1 MLKVIGW
8 LVGLLLLVALIVLG
22 GGCYLTEVALRPRF
36 ERNEAACL
44 KAWGE
49 NYPAH
54 QAWAE
59 ELYRTGK
66 LQEQTLIASDGA
78 RLHAYCLPA
87 EQPSR
92 RTAVVVHGYTDHP
105 FGMLHI
111 ARLYREALGC
121 NVVLPT
127 LRFHGKSDGNSMGMG
142 WRDRLD
148 VKRWIEEIPTLFG
161 EGQQVVAH
169 GLSMGAATVMMLSG
183 ESDLP
188 ASVRCIVEDC
198 GYTSVW
204 DQFEK
209 ELNEDYHL
217 PSFPIL
223 YVARWMTKLRFGW
236 DFGEASSLEAVRRS
250 TVPMLFIHGGN
261 DHYVPTRMVY
271 PLHKAK
277 TQGAKGLWIAPDAGH
292 ADAYMDHPEAYAEQ
306 VVTFCEAHL
315 ATE

>member
-54 QAWAE
+54 QPWAE

-87 EQPSR
+87 EQPSH

-142 WRDRLD
+142 WNDRLD
-148 VKRWIEEIPTLFG
+148 VKRWIEEVSTLFG
-161 EGQQVVAH
+161 EGQQVVVH

-188 ASVRCIVEDC
+188 ASVRCMVEDC

-223 YVARWMTKLRFGW
+223 HVARWVTQWRFGW
-236 DFGEASSLEAVRRS
+236 DFGEASSLDAVQRS

-271 PLHKAK
+271 PLHEAK
-277 TQGAKGLWIAPDAGH
+277 TQGAKALWIAPDAGH
-292 ADAYMDHPEAYAEQ
+292 ADAYMDHPEAYTEQ
-306 VVTFCEAHL
+306 VVTFCKAHL
-315 ATE
+315 GE